1 MCNRHKQQLNPFLFE
16 SWALTVRYYLHCSF
30 FKILCYELWVHLSSV
45 AACMAKSTE
54 NKKSKYKKPQVDRHI
69 TLWEVKG
76 WELVE

>member
-1 MCNRHKQQLNPFLFE
+1 M
-16 SWALTVRYYLHCSF
+16 
-30 FKILCYELWVHLSSV
+30 HLSSV